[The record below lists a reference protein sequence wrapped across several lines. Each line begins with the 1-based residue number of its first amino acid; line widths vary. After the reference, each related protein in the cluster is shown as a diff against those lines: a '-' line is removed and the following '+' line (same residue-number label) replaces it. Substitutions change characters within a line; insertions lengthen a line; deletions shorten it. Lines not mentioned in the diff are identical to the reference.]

1 MEIITVSEH
10 IQLVPIQ
17 ETDAEQIFELIDNQ
31 REYLGRWLPFVQYTQ
46 SVDDEREFIRSV
58 LALPEDI
65 REMIFCIY
73 FDGEFVGLI
82 GLKFNELDNV
92 NRKTELGY
100 WLSENYQGK
109 GIVTSSC
116 NALMN
121 LAFNQLKY
129 NRVQIK
135 CAVKNEK
142 SKNIPKRLGFTFEG
156 IERDGELLAGEQFTD
171 LEVYSILKKEWI

>member
-46 SVDDEREFIRSV
+46 SVDDERDFIRSV

-116 NALMN
+116 NALIN
-121 LAFNQLKY
+121 LAFNQLNY

>member
-46 SVDDEREFIRSV
+46 SVDDERDFIRSV

-65 REMIFCIY
+65 REMIFCIN

-82 GLKFNELDNV
+82 GLKINELDNV
-92 NRKTELGY
+92 NCKTELGY

-116 NALMN
+116 NALIN

-171 LEVYSILKKEWI
+171 LEIYSILKKEWI